1 MLTIQRFL
9 YLTLFVISFLPSINP
24 VYALCLGI
32 AFSQLF
38 SNPFAAQSSWLSQ
51 RLLKLSVMGLGFGL
65 SINEVWQVGKSSI
78 GLTFVAILSTIAVG
92 VLIGRLLKI
101 DPITS
106 GLISCGTAICGG
118 SAIAAMVPVLQ
129 AKNNQSAIALST
141 VFILNALALVT
152 FPVIGHQFDL
162 SQHQFGL
169 WAGMAIHDTS
179 SVVGAAASYGDEA
192 LHFATTVKLTRA
204 LWIAPLTLAAGL
216 LFKSDKRP
224 SMPLFIGGFIL
235 AAILRSQAPTLE
247 PLWNNFSL
255 IAKQCLAATLFL
267 IGSGLSRQ
275 VLKQTGIRPLVQG
288 TTLWII
294 VSGITLLFIQQQWI
308 G

>member
-1 MLTIQRFL
+1 M
-9 YLTLFVISFLPSINP
+9 ISFQSILYIALLLICFIPSITP
-24 VYALCLGI
+24 VHALCFGI
-32 AFSQLF
+32 SFSLF
-38 SNPFAAQSSWLSQ
+38 CGNPFAQQSSWLSQ
-51 RLLKLSVMGLGFGL
+51 RLLKLSVVGLGFSL
-65 SINEVWQVGKSSI
+65 SINEVWQVGKNSI
-78 GLTFVAILSTIAVG
+78 GLTFIAIISTIAVG
-92 VLIGRLLKI
+92 ILFGRLLKI

-141 VFILNALALVT
+141 VFILNAVALVV
-152 FPVIGHQFDL
+152 FPIIGHQFDL
-162 SQHQFGL
+162 TQHQFGL

-204 LWIAPLTLAAGL
+204 LWIAPLALAAGL
-216 LFKSDKRP
+216 LFKAEKRP
-224 SMPLFIGGFIL
+224 ALPLFIAGFIL
-235 AAILRSQAPTLE
+235 AAIIRSQLPTLE
-247 PLWNNFSL
+247 PLWNTLSI

-275 VLKQTGIRPLVQG
+275 LLKTTGIRPLIHG
-288 TTLWII
+288 IALWII
-294 VSGITLLFIQQQWI
+294 VSGITLFLIQEHWI
-308 G
+308 S